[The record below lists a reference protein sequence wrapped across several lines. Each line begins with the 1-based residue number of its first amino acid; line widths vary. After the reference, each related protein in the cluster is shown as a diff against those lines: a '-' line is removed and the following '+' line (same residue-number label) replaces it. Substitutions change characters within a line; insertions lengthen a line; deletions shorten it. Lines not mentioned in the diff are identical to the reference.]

1 MITSDQSYA
10 LATAGVGVVLLF
22 GGAYLSRANK
32 KLAQAMAFAS
42 FMIAVSLGVV
52 LLSHA
57 GWASAYAAELSK
69 RSLGFLM
76 GAMVVFFANAVPKQT
91 ETGCARRQSAR
102 RVCGWSLV
110 LGGLG
115 FSVAWLF
122 VPLAYADSVAVSLLA
137 SAVLYAIVRI
147 ALICSGRQSI
157 SPPST

>member
-1 MITSDQSYA
+1 MITSEQSFA
-10 LATAGVGVVLLF
+10 LATAGMGVVLLF

-32 KLAQAMAFAS
+32 KLAQAMAFAG
-42 FMIAVSLGVV
+42 FIIAVSLAVV

-57 GWASAYAAELSK
+57 GWASAYVAELSK
-69 RSLGFLM
+69 RSMGVLM

-91 ETGCARRQSAR
+91 GSARRQSAL

-115 FSVAWLF
+115 FSAAWLF
-122 VPLAYADSVAVSLLA
+122 VPFAYADIVAMALLA
-137 SAVLYAIVRI
+137 SSLLYAIVRI

-157 SPPST
+157 SPPSA

>member
-1 MITSDQSYA
+1 MITSAQSYA

-32 KLAQAMAFAS
+32 KLAQAMAFAG

-69 RSLGFLM
+69 RSTGFLM

-91 ETGCARRQSAR
+91 AKQTGCARRQSAA

-115 FSVAWLF
+115 YSVAWLF
-122 VPLAYADSVAVSLLA
+122 VPFAYADTVAVSLLA

-157 SPPST
+157 

>member
-1 MITSDQSYA
+1 MITSDQSHA
-10 LATAGVGVVLLF
+10 LATAGAGVVLFF

-32 KLAQAMAFAS
+32 KIAQAIAFAG
-42 FMIAVSLGVV
+42 FMIAVSLGIV

-57 GWASAYAAELSK
+57 GWASAYAAELSR

-76 GAMVVFFANAVPKQT
+76 GAMVVFFANAVPKKQ
-91 ETGCARRQSAR
+91 TGCARRQSAQ

-115 FSVAWLF
+115 YSVAWLF
-122 VPLAYADSVAVSLLA
+122 VPLAYAHIVAMSLLA